1 MNNLKI
7 KIMKSLQKLTMLI
20 ALITFFASCQSG
32 TDVNQTLSKTETRME
47 MMNKI
52 ADDSSMSKEMMTAMM
67 NSKNS
72 KMMIMEDGKMPMMM
86 MENHEA
92 MMKMMKDNPGMMHTM
107 MMNMMEACKTDTA
120 IMSGMCKKMM
130 ENPQMMDMM
139 QKMKGTKMDMKPGE
153 MDNKM
158 KH

>member
-7 KIMKSLQKLTMLI
+7 KIMKSLQKFTMLI

-32 TDVNQTLSKTETRME
+32 ADVNQMLSKTETRME

-52 ADDSSMSKEMMTAMM
+52 ADDSSMSKEMMATMM
-67 NSKNS
+67 NSKN
-72 KMMIMEDGKMPMMM
+72 GKMMM

-92 MMKMMKDNPGMMHTM
+92 MMKMMKDNPGTMHTM
-107 MMNMMEACKTDTA
+107 MTNMMEACKTDTA
-120 IMSGMCKKMM
+120 MMSGMCKKMM
-130 ENPQMMDMM
+130 ENPQMIDMM
-139 QKMKGTKMDMKPGE
+139 QKMKREKMDMKTEE

>member
-1 MNNLKI
+1 
-7 KIMKSLQKLTMLI
+7 MKRVQKI
-20 ALITFFASCQSG
+20 ALSIVLITLFASCQSG

-52 ADDSSMSKEMMTAMM
+52 ADDSSMSKEMMAAMM
-67 NSKNS
+67 KSKNG
-72 KMMIMEDGKMPMMM
+72 KMMMMPM

-107 MMNMMEACKTDTA
+107 MENMMEACKTDTA
-120 IMSGMCKKMM
+120 MMSGMCKKMM

-139 QKMKGTKMDMKPGE
+139 QKMKGEKKDMKTEE

>member
-1 MNNLKI
+1 
-7 KIMKSLQKLTMLI
+7 MKALLNI
-20 ALITFFASCQSG
+20 ALAIAVITSIVSCQPG
-32 TDVNQTLSKTETRME
+32 TDINQTLSKPETRME

-52 ADDSSMSKEMMTAMM
+52 ADDSTMSKEMMAAMM
-67 NSKNS
+67 SSKN
-72 KMMIMEDGKMPMMM
+72 GKMMM

-92 MMKMMKDNPGMMHTM
+92 MMKMMKENPGMMDNM
-107 MMNMMEACKTDTA
+107 MMNMMEACKNDTTM
-120 IMSGMCKKMM
+120 MSGMCKKMM

-139 QKMKGTKMDMKPGE
+139 QKMKGEKMNIKTGE

>member
-1 MNNLKI
+1 
-7 KIMKSLQKLTMLI
+7 MKSLQKLSLLV

-47 MMNKI
+47 MMNRI
-52 ADDSSMSKEMMTAMM
+52 ADDSTMSKEMMATMM
-67 NSKNS
+67 NSKNG
-72 KMMIMEDGKMPMMM
+72 KMMMMPM

-107 MMNMMEACKTDTA
+107 MENMMEACKTDTA
-120 IMSGMCKKMM
+120 MMSGMCKKMM

-139 QKMKGTKMDMKPGE
+139 QKMKGEKKDMKTEE

>member
-7 KIMKSLQKLTMLI
+7 KILKSLQKLSLLV
-20 ALITFFASCQSG
+20 ALIIFFASCQSG
-32 TDVNQTLSKTETRME
+32 TDVNQTLSKTDTRME

-52 ADDSSMSKEMMTAMM
+52 ADDSSMSKEMMAAMM
-67 NSKNS
+67 KSKNG
-72 KMMIMEDGKMPMMM
+72 KMMMMPM

-107 MMNMMEACKTDTA
+107 MENMMEACKTDTA
-120 IMSGMCKKMM
+120 MMSGMCKKMM

-139 QKMKGTKMDMKPGE
+139 QKMKGEKKDMKTEE